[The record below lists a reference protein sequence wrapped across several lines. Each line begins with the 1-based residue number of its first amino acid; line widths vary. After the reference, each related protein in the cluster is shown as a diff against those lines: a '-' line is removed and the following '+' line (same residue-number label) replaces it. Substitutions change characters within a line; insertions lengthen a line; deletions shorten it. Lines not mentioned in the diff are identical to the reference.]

1 MVSSHTK
8 CDLLAHCAQSSF
20 FVQKKITM
28 KTFFSIEYFDFLV
41 IFPSLFVRM
50 DFSLWSRLGHRKD
63 NKETPSNKVC
73 TFLSFFLC
81 FTATK
86 SHFPLP
92 AQDASVES
100 SLVKNN
106 INLVTAEPTTDT
118 LKQSFDTRKLTPTV
132 QPVLPTRRSSGQAAE
147 NEKDLSSSSNDGFRL
162 SVLVPCQDPDTGFTK
177 KCLLVK
183 KTL

>member
-1 MVSSHTK
+1 MHPGQYDPIVHSLQPVQALHPSTSPPTLTPTQIVVHSTTTQQPLVLLLPKKKDGSLKSQASTLVEDSRPYSFSSIF
-8 CDLLAHCAQSSF
+8 LPRLPQS
-20 FVQKKITM
+20 Q
-28 KTFFSIEYFDFLV
+28 
-41 IFPSLFVRM
+41 
-50 DFSLWSRLGHRKD
+50 RKQD
-63 NKETPSNKVC
+63 ID
-73 TFLSFFLC
+73 
-81 FTATK
+81 
-86 SHFPLP
+86 H
-92 AQDASVES
+92 DASVES

-132 QPVLPTRRSSGQAAE
+132 QPVLPTRRTSGQAAE

>member
-1 MVSSHTK
+1 MVRQ
-8 CDLLAHCAQSSF
+8 CDLVAY
-20 FVQKKITM
+20 M
-28 KTFFSIEYFDFLV
+28 P
-41 IFPSLFVRM
+41 IFPPSK
-50 DFSLWSRLGHRKD
+50 LGHRKEGYH
-63 NKETPSNKVC
+63 KFC
-73 TFLSFFLC
+73 TFFYPFFLC
-81 FTATK
+81 CHGTATK

-106 INLVTAEPTTDT
+106 INLVTAQPTVDT
-118 LKQSFDTRKLTPTV
+118 SAPSFDTRKLTASS
-132 QPVLPTRRSSGQAAE
+132 TRRKEGQAAE
-147 NEKDLSSSSNDGFRL
+147 NEESNDGFRL